1 MEKEKEIK
9 KLTNVLH
16 RIARS
21 SQYAAWNKNDEGA
34 RFCVRQFNAV
44 LARLTELEPQVAYA
58 FTQLPEGTS
67 AEVTRIAAREL
78 SAYFVDEPEPQA
90 QWAYK
95 GCGRPRGVTMRMQ
108 RRYYFLIC

>member
-1 MEKEKEIK
+1 MEKESEIK
-9 KLTNVLH
+9 KLTNVLR

-34 RFCVRQFNAV
+34 RFCVRQYNAV

-58 FTQLPEGTS
+58 FAPLPEGAS
-67 AEVTRIAAREL
+67 ADVTRIAAREL
-78 SAYFVDEPEPQA
+78 SAYFVEEPEPQA

-95 GCGRPRGVTMRMQ
+95 GCWRPRGVTMRIH
-108 RRYYFLIC
+108 RRY

>member
-1 MEKEKEIK
+1 MEKEKELK
-9 KLTNVLH
+9 KLTNVLY

-34 RFCVRQFNAV
+34 RFCVKQYNAV

-58 FTQLPEGTS
+58 FTQLPEGAS

-78 SAYFVDEPEPQA
+78 SAYFAEESEPQA
-90 QWAYK
+90 EWAYK
-95 GCGRPRGVTMRMQ
+95 GCWRPRGVTMRMH
-108 RRYYFLIC
+108 RRC